1 MPRDI
6 PESLIKQIQAAESIA
21 IQEHIK
27 ANTILINEKYAK
39 VNPFIHVYSWGGLGL
54 FPPMICG
61 LEVKT
66 TSELPEG
73 YMFAVTQS
81 PQTEREAFEEQVQK
95 DTAKKIMEKL
105 KASIKEQ
112 SANGLI
118 EEINELCE
126 EYGIELE
133 EEDK

>member
-6 PESLIKQIQAAESIA
+6 PETLIKQIQVAESIA

-27 ANTILINEKYAK
+27 ANTILINEEYAK
-39 VNPFIHVYSWGGLGL
+39 VKPFIHVFPWGGLGYS
-54 FPPMICG
+54 PPMICG

-66 TSELPEG
+66 TSVLPEG
-73 YMFAVTQS
+73 YMFAVMQS
-81 PQTEREAFEEQVQK
+81 PETEREAFEEQVRK
-95 DTAKKIMEKL
+95 DTAKKIVEKL

-112 SANGLI
+112 SANGFI

-133 EEDK
+133 GEEK

>member
-1 MPRDI
+1 MSKKVTKITI
-6 PESLIKQIQAAESIA
+6 PE
-21 IQEHIK
+21 
-27 ANTILINEKYAK
+27 
-39 VNPFIHVYSWGGLGL
+39 
-54 FPPMICG
+54 
-61 LEVKT
+61 EVKVIVG
-66 TSELPEG
+66 EPK
-73 YMFAVTQS
+73 
-81 PQTEREAFEEQVQK
+81 TEREAFEEQVRK
-95 DTAKKIMEKL
+95 DTAKKIVEKL